1 MIRAGKPRTRPPP
14 TPPRP
19 LSQLA
24 RSQPART
31 SFIILGHI
39 LTMESLNF
47 ENTSL
52 QGLVEDQAKRNVANW
67 RKAVLLITKGQSQW
81 FWALQTPAVS
91 VAPKQK
97 HNPTKGVS
105 FQSLKKE
112 DVRLTTDFKSYT
124 RLPGQQV
131 TVRVTLFLCSFNMGT
146 SAEWLM
152 PTVDR
157 PLTATIISPHFNLP
171 S

>member
-1 MIRAGKPRTRPPP
+1 MVLG
-14 TPPRP
+14 
-19 LSQLA
+19 
-24 RSQPART
+24 PA
-31 SFIILGHI
+31 
-39 LTMESLNF
+39 
-47 ENTSL
+47 NTSC
-52 QGLVEDQAKRNVANW
+52 A
-67 RKAVLLITKGQSQW
+67 
-81 FWALQTPAVS
+81 

-97 HNPTKGVS
+97 HNPTEGVS

-157 PLTATIISPHFNLP
+157 PLTATIISPHLAKDKRKRTVNYLHAIRKHYPNGDMFSMKFTVSLNHQLSMVRVYLLLCKTSGAIFKP
-171 S
+171 VLAFPCQSWGTPGPTSPLTAG